1 MQMFTPSRASR
12 RRARSNKFEEEL
24 SKPDVGS
31 SNIKREGSMTIS
43 RPTFTRFLC
52 PPEIP
57 RFSTVPTSESLIACR
72 PRDSITL
79 STTRTLSALEM
90 SAESL
95 QHHRKRIDL
104 LSFKYN
110 HVYNYSH

>member
-1 MQMFTPSRASR
+1 MLTPSRASR
-12 RRARSNKFEEEL
+12 RRALSNSKEEEL

-31 SNIKREGSMTIS
+31 SKINNEGSMTIS
-43 RPTFTRFLC
+43 IPTFTLFLC

-57 RFSTVPTSESLIACR
+57 RFSTVPTSESRTGCN

-79 STTRTLSALEM
+79 STTRILFGFAR

-95 QHHRKRIDL
+95 QTFNNISHEIDTI
-104 LSFKYN
+104 KK
-110 HVYNYSH
+110 